1 MYIRSHCT
9 NHQNPSLLQIPL
21 RVKCSLH
28 ASSQDHPTWPSSVS
42 PTSPP
47 APLLSPCSR
56 HTGLLLA
63 ILTYTRHIFGSSF
76 SYNLRTS
83 GVRLEWKICVL
94 IWHVSCKRCFVFFL
108 INCVNFRL
116 IQTTQVY
123 CKRTE
128 SPFMGSVVICSKN
141 TKNYFLKLAWLL

>member
-9 NHQNPSLLQIPL
+9 SCQNPSLLQIPL
-21 RVKCSLH
+21 RAIWSLH
-28 ASSQDHPTWPSSVS
+28 VSSQDHPTWPSRVS
-42 PTSPP
+42 LTSPP

-63 ILTYTRHIFGSSF
+63 ILTHTRHIPGSSF

-83 GVRLEWKICVL
+83 GVRLEWKIHVL
-94 IWHVSCKRCFVFFL
+94 LWHVSCKRCFFFL
-108 INCVNFRL
+108 INCVSFRL

-123 CKRTE
+123 RKRTE
-128 SPFMGSVVICSKN
+128 SPFMGSVGICSKN
-141 TKNYFLKLAWLL
+141 TKDYF